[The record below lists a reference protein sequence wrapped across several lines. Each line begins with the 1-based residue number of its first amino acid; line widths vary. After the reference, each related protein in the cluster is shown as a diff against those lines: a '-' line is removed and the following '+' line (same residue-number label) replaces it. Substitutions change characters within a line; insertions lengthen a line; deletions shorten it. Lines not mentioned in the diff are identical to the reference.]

1 MVHIAPR
8 AMESLLFVNPRK
20 PENQNTMNDTHE
32 IDFLASQVK
41 TWEGEVT
48 VARIQGECKIGFQ
61 KASAV
66 AEKLGIIGSAPDCA
80 VSDEPAATTN
90 QDFAQIAVYE
100 AATAPRNPGTGLG
113 HLIQRFDCGSLL
125 TCCKPNPETTD
136 NQIGEALVDVL
147 HVKDWTE
154 LAIGDLIVELR
165 DTRGM
170 KDVIPQIISHLN
182 LEDSYKTLSQY
193 AHVAKT
199 VPNNLRELP
208 NLRYSHLAEVACARF
223 SKEPAEQA
231 AAVEEILTKASAE
244 CLNVS
249 QTREAVLNKKG
260 TTTKPTD
267 PPPEVRVGRFIV
279 VYFED
284 CWKSYSC
291 DELPDADSH
300 HIVVDTQSASI
311 ACEGCSIGTPVWGPL
326 VYEKLPATVVE
337 VEVES

>member
-1 MVHIAPR
+1 
-8 AMESLLFVNPRK
+8 
-20 PENQNTMNDTHE
+20 MNDQHE
-32 IDFLASQVK
+32 IDFIASQVK

-61 KASAV
+61 KATAV
-66 AEKLGIIGSAPDCA
+66 AEKLGIIPKQPT
-80 VSDEPAATTN
+80 EPVTPN
-90 QDFAQIAVYE
+90 QDSAQLAVVE

-136 NQIGEALVDVL
+136 TQIGEALVDVL

-154 LAIGDLIVELR
+154 LAIGDLIIELR

-182 LEDSYKTLSQY
+182 LEDNYKTLSQY

-208 NLRYSHLAEVACARF
+208 NLRYSHMAEVACARF
-223 SKEPAEQA
+223 SKEPSEQA

-260 TTTKPTD
+260 TTTKPTE
-267 PPPEVRVGRFIV
+267 PPAPEKPKYIFIDKEALSRGEIIIHSSMKEP
-279 VYFED
+279 Y
-284 CWKSYSC
+284 C
-291 DELPDADSH
+291 DE
-300 HIVVDTQSASI
+300 ASLCI
-311 ACEGCSIGTPVWGPL
+311 SLETLDYSTECHGNRLHTWTPISEVELIDP
-326 VYEKLPATVVE
+326 VVE
-337 VEVES
+337 VEVEE